1 MQNPSREAI
10 NTTQVTSVRSAA
22 EPRGLHQYILFLV
35 FHGKSTTFLKQLVKK
50 IPEITEVEHKIGKC
64 IGKSI
69 EKNLL
74 LRNHQTHWNGRSTYI
89 SHQCSRS
96 VMEFSSSITH
106 SLVVTKTKTILVELV
121 LRCRPADPNVVYL
134 EF

>member
-1 MQNPSREAI
+1 MAGS
-10 NTTQVTSVRSAA
+10 
-22 EPRGLHQYILFLV
+22 LQYILFLV

-74 LRNHQTHWNGRSTYI
+74 LRNHQTHWNDQYST
-89 SHQCSRS
+89 SR
-96 VMEFSSSITH
+96 V
-106 SLVVTKTKTILVELV
+106 LV
-121 LRCRPADPNVVYL
+121 LVLPK
-134 EF
+134 FGSI

>member
-22 EPRGLHQYILFLV
+22 EPRVTRVVLIDSRDGIFNP
-35 FHGKSTTFLKQLVKK
+35 LKPNSLDYHSYEFKQ
-50 IPEITEVEHKIGKC
+50 VEHKIGKC

-74 LRNHQTHWNGRSTYI
+74 LRNH
-89 SHQCSRS
+89 
-96 VMEFSSSITH
+96 
-106 SLVVTKTKTILVELV
+106 
-121 LRCRPADPNVVYL
+121 
-134 EF
+134 